1 MFFDET
7 HCRKVAIIVNYFK
20 NAVAFLQNKPMY
32 IFIFYLFSAF
42 IQTDSELRYLV
53 DGGASGNHFAEVNI
67 VWYTVSIFNT
77 VYMLKLPL
85 VGLNYKAAQIKYF
98 ETNQFQ
104 DLKLIVFFFLF
115 QALPED
121 NG

>member
-1 MFFDET
+1 
-7 HCRKVAIIVNYFK
+7 
-20 NAVAFLQNKPMY
+20 
-32 IFIFYLFSAF
+32 
-42 IQTDSELRYLV
+42 
-53 DGGASGNHFAEVNI
+53 
-67 VWYTVSIFNT
+67 
-77 VYMLKLPL
+77 MLKLPL